1 MTSNLKA
8 VDYSHTRSRPGRL
21 PWHGEHTPPQR
32 PSPPPSSGAAGAQHG
47 QALGTGWVYITI
59 FLHPAQEGLPSLCH
73 MEGSH
78 PDQLLG
84 PHFIDSET
92 ERGHLVTVTKH
103 WNPDGLIP
111 TTGHS

>member
-1 MTSNLKA
+1 MVST
-8 VDYSHTRSRPGRL
+8 H
-21 PWHGEHTPPQR
+21 R
-32 PSPPPSSGAAGAQHG
+32 PSALPHPQAQG
-47 QALGTGWVYITI
+47 LLVLSMARPWAQGWVYITI